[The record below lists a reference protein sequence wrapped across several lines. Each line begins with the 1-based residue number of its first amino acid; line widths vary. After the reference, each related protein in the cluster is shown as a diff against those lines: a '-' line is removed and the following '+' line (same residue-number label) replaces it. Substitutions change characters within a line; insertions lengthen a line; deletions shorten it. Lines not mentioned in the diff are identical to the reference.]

1 MFFRLATKC
10 GADAVLSLARSTCQ
24 SLTGQLR
31 ALFFFIIAFFAT
43 PALATNYSFSGSS
56 FPACSSGGWS
66 QSGAT
71 WTCSGSTSL
80 NSGDTIL
87 PSSAITVLAQDG
99 ISLAGNNTIGSS
111 TIAVNLSAGWNTITI
126 GGSSTI
132 FGNIYSPK
140 AISLSSTTVNGNVT
154 SDYGGI
160 TASSSTINGNLV
172 SGSGALQLTNTLV
185 NGSITLSGTLTISG
199 GKVTGAVSANN
210 GVTSTNGTVFSSS
223 VSASNGKIDLSGG
236 SVAGNLVSGCCTI
249 TANNVNIGGGISTT
263 VISSSQNTIT
273 INGGTVAGA
282 ISSSGGS
289 GIIITNATVTSG
301 SITTSNVPI
310 TISGSTI
317 GSATNQ
323 VNITS
328 NHNVTLS
335 NTTVYGNV
343 TAGNWPNALTTD
355 SSTIIYGLCTS
366 DSNSV
371 KKPQNYPQCTSAP
384 PPVNIS
390 TFNACHNYASGACA
404 TTAAR
409 LYTQQT
415 GTAFNTD
422 IVALKS
428 DGSVNTAFTGKV
440 TVSVIE
446 RAKSDG
452 ALDANNCFTPDM
464 ERVLD
469 GAATAFTA
477 GRLTLGTTLSTAYPD
492 VRFKIVCENTVC
504 TPSGITTCSSDNF
517 AVRPSA
523 FSSVTTPVD
532 ANGNKANADTINGT
546 LLDPKKPVVK
556 AGAALTINVTAGDG
570 YNGTPKIDQKKIV
583 TAVSGHIPGTLG
595 GVFNAATA
603 ADGIASS
610 SQLTYSEVGYFSI
623 DVNGIYDNAFTIV
636 DQRSDGNDC
645 IPGYSNTAVNGKIGC
660 YFGNDQQTPY
670 FGRFIPDHFELTP
683 SAAVPACNPQKT
695 TLNPAPYPFTYFGQD
710 FTTPFKLTA
719 KNAKKDTNG
728 EYETTLNY
736 IGSFALLPLYRQFA
750 LASKDNPG
758 VGFSFSST
766 PTSLDKTESHDA
778 PNVPMGSWDKG
789 VADISATHYVKRPD
803 IPTGETALTISA
815 LPVDADG
822 VTLPAVAPATV
833 PVAVSLLVSPQTSS
847 TLLRYGRAQ
856 LINAYGSEVL
866 PLPLTLKLQY
876 WSGASGWQINAAD
889 TCTVIGASN
898 FAFDFPAKPGNN
910 LSVCKTAMTVSGSA
924 PNYKV
929 SLSAP
934 GTGNDGWTTVAL
946 NLAPPTPSGT
956 QCITAGTVGGT
967 PTTVNAPW
975 LQYHWISK
983 VMENPQAQ
991 ATFGKYRSG
1000 PVIFRRETY

>member
-1 MFFRLATKC
+1 MFFRLATKR

-24 SLTGQLR
+24 SPTGQLR

-71 WTCSGSTSL
+71 WTCNGSTSL

-87 PSSAITVLAQDG
+87 PNSAITVLAQDG
-99 ISLAGNNTIGSS
+99 ISLAGSNTIGSS

-390 TFNACHNYASGACA
+390 TFNACHNYASGTCSTA
-404 TTAAR
+404 TAR

-440 TVSVIE
+440 TVSVIA
-446 RAKSDG
+446 RTTSGGTTDPTT
-452 ALDANNCFTPDM
+452 NCFTPNV
-464 ERVLD
+464 EQVLD
-469 GAATAFTA
+469 NAATVFTA
-477 GRLTLGTTLSTAYPD
+477 GRLTLGATFSTAYPE
-492 VRFKIVCENTVC
+492 VRFKIVCANTVC
-504 TPSGITTCSSDNF
+504 TPSGITACSSDNY
-517 AVRPSA
+517 AVRPIA
-523 FSSVTTPVD
+523 FSSVTASANAD
-532 ANGNKANADTINGT
+532 ANGTSTSAT
-546 LLDPKKPVVK
+546 PVVK
-556 AGAALTINVTAGDG
+556 AGTNFTLTATAGAG
-570 YNGTPKIDQKKIV
+570 YNGTPKIDASKIV

-595 GVFNAATA
+595 GAFNEATT
-603 ADGIASS
+603 GIASS
-610 SQLTYSEVGYFSI
+610 DQFTYSEVGYFRFN
-623 DVNGIYDNAFTIV
+623 DNGIYDNAFTIV

-645 IPGYSNTAVNGKIGC
+645 TADYSNTANNGKIGC
-660 YFGNDQQTPY
+660 YFGNVQTSY
-670 FGRFIPDHFELTP
+670 FGRFIPDHFTVTP
-683 SAAVPACNPQKT
+683 GVATPKCNT
-695 TLNPAPYPFTYFGQD
+695 FTYFGQD
-710 FTTPFKLTA
+710 GFTTPFTLTA
-719 KNAKKDTNG
+719 QNAAGTTTKNYT
-728 EYETTLNY
+728 
-736 IGSFALLPLYRQFA
+736 GSFARLPLTTWTA
-750 LASKDNPG
+750 AAASAASPG
-758 VGFSFSST
+758 YGFSTSAT
-766 PTSLDKTESHDA
+766 LPTGSVLSASATA
-778 PNVPMGSWDKG
+778 PTGSWSNG
-789 VADISATHYVKRPD
+789 VATVSARHQINRP
-803 IPTGETALTISA
+803 TNLAAETAVTITA

-822 VTLPAVAPATV
+822 VTMPAAA
-833 PVAVSLLVSPQTSS
+833 AVQTAS
-847 TLLRYGRAQ
+847 TPLRYGRAQ
-856 LINAYGSEVL
+856 LINAYGSELL

-876 WSGASGWQINAAD
+876 WSGASGWQANAAD

-946 NLAPPTPSGT
+946 NLAPPTPSGA

-975 LQYHWISK
+975 LQYNWTGS
-983 VMENPQAQ
+983 VGNPQAQ

>member
-1 MFFRLATKC
+1 MFFRLATKR

-43 PALATNYSFSGSS
+43 PALATTYTFSGSS
-56 FPACSSGGWS
+56 FPACSNGGWS
-66 QSGAT
+66 QSGST
-71 WTCSGSTSL
+71 WTCNGSTSL

-87 PSSAITVLAQDG
+87 PSSAITVQANAG
-99 ISLAGNNTIGSS
+99 ITLSGNNTIGSS
-111 TIAVNLSAGWNTITI
+111 TIAVNLSANSGAIAISGT
-126 GGSSTI
+126 STI
-132 FGNIYSPK
+132 YGYITSSSS
-140 AISLSSTTVNGNVT
+140 ISLTNTTVNGNVT

-223 VSASNGKIDLSGG
+223 VSSSNGAISFSGGTVAGNVSGSNGVTSTNGTVFSGSVSASNGEISLSGG
-236 SVAGNLVSGCCTI
+236 SVTGNIVSGCCTI

-263 VISSSQNTIT
+263 VISSTHNTII
-273 INGGTVAGA
+273 INGGSVAGA
-282 ISSSGGS
+282 ISSSGGN
-289 GIIITNATVTSG
+289 GIQISNATVTSG

-317 GSATNQ
+317 GSSSNP

-328 NHNVTLS
+328 NNTVTLS

-343 TAGNWPNALTTD
+343 TAGNWSSALTAD
-355 SSTIIYGLCTS
+355 SSTNIYGICTS
-366 DSNSV
+366 DSNSINL
-371 KKPQNYPQCTSAP
+371 PQNYPRCASSGGATVTA
-384 PPVNIS
+384 
-390 TFNACHNYASGACA
+390 FNACHNYASGTCSTA
-404 TTAAR
+404 TAR
-409 LYTQQT
+409 LYTQKT
-415 GTAFNTD
+415 GMAFTTD
-422 IVALKS
+422 VVALKS

-440 TVSVIE
+440 TVSLIA
-446 RAKSDG
+446 RASSGG
-452 ALDANNCFTPDM
+452 ALDSNNCFTPDM
-464 ERVLD
+464 EQVLD

-477 GRLTLGTTLSTAYPD
+477 GRLTLGAIFSTAYPD
-492 VRFKIVCENTVC
+492 VRFKIVCANTVC
-504 TPSGITTCSSDNF
+504 TPSGITACSSDDF

-523 FSSVTTPVD
+523 FSSVTASANAD
-532 ANGNKANADTINGT
+532 ANGTSTSATPTI
-546 LLDPKKPVVK
+546 K
-556 AGAALTINVTAGDG
+556 AGTAFTLSATAGAG
-570 YNGTPKIDQKKIV
+570 YNGTPKIN
-583 TAVSGHIPGTLG
+583 AALLGSSGSTVGTLSG
-595 GVFNAATA
+595 SFSAANAAAGTTS
-603 ADGIASS
+603 G
-610 SQLTYSEVGYFSI
+610 QFTYSEVGYFRFN
-623 DVNGIYDNAFTIV
+623 DNGLYDNSFTFV
-636 DQRSDGNDC
+636 DQASGDCTGNF
-645 IPGYSNTAVNGKIGC
+645 SNTPSNGKIGC
-660 YFGNDQQTPY
+660 YFGNAQTAY
-670 FGRFIPDHFELTP
+670 FGRFVPDHFAITP
-683 SAAVPACNPQKT
+683 VATTPACNS
-695 TLNPAPYPFTYFGQD
+695 FSYFGQD
-710 FTTPFKLTA
+710 GFTTNFTLTA
-719 KNAKKDTNG
+719 QNAANG
-728 EYETTLNY
+728 TTQNY
-736 IGSFALLPLYRQFA
+736 TGSFARLPLTTWTGA
-750 LASKDNPG
+750 TASAASPG
-758 VGFSFSST
+758 YGFSTSAT
-766 PTSLDKTESHDA
+766 LPTGSALSASATA
-778 PNVPMGSWDKG
+778 PTGSWSNG
-789 VADISATHYVKRPD
+789 VATVSARHQISR
-803 IPTGETALTISA
+803 PTGLAAETAVTITA

-822 VTLPAVAPATV
+822 VTMSAAAAV
-833 PVAVSLLVSPQTSS
+833 QTAS
-847 TLLRYGRAQ
+847 TPLRYGRAQ
-856 LINAYGSEVL
+856 LINAYGSELL

-876 WSGASGWQINAAD
+876 WSGASGWQANAAD

-975 LQYHWISK
+975 LQYNWTGS
-983 VMENPQAQ
+983 VGNPQAQ